1 MGSGAYAPAPLVAAG
16 LGLPEEHHLDVLTT
30 RARRRQ
36 RLAEDPL
43 VVHEVPYLHYRRVG
57 ARVAV
62 DAALIAIAGG
72 PERVVAEAPLGGVLA
87 NTPGHVLVRG
97 VHAVGLVVAGVALRR
112 VGATAGPYVLVATVP
127 GDTVSAL
134 LVPQRSGQQDGSSH
148 TYPPS
153 SGGRGRRMYPPC
165 YQRRRHD
172 RGLTH
177 GTCPVWAS
185 FSLPS

>member
-72 PERVVAEAPLGGVLA
+72 PERVVAEASVGVVLA
-87 NTPGHVLVRG
+87 DAYGHVLVRA
-97 VHAVGLVVAGVALRR
+97 VHAVDLLPGLPAA
-112 VGATAGPYVLVATVP
+112 
-127 GDTVSAL
+127 
-134 LVPQRSGQQDGSSH
+134 
-148 TYPPS
+148 
-153 SGGRGRRMYPPC
+153 C
-165 YQRRRHD
+165 RRH
-172 RGLTH
+172 RGPLCPRCHRARRYIVGSIGAPTKRAAGRFFSYLSPFVRGE
-177 GTCPVWAS
+177 GTAHVP
-185 FSLPS
+185 SLLPATKAR